1 MDKNF
6 KNDILEEIHKAL
18 QEVTD
23 EALTFGIKA
32 ILEKEQEIGTYGLE
46 KPNGKD
52 FHISSKQAVKVLMKL
67 LSEDFEKELI

>member
-1 MDKNF
+1 MD
-6 KNDILEEIHKAL
+6 DILKEIHGLLK
-18 QEVTD
+18 EITD

-46 KPNGKD
+46 KPNGKN

-67 LSEDFEKELI
+67 LSEDFEKGMM